1 MEKFQN
7 LPEKYI
13 ESSRNTFFH
22 NPMGHANVSF
32 NVLWQNTLW
41 RFRGTHCEGGSV
53 HWVQMELKLKV
64 A

>member
-7 LPEKYI
+7 LPEKYT

-32 NVLWQNTLW
+32 NVLWQNT
-41 RFRGTHCEGGSV
+41 
-53 HWVQMELKLKV
+53 V
-64 A
+64 AL